1 MRLHYLF
8 IVPSLTQGE
17 NEVRGDEEYEN
28 ML

>member
-1 MRLHYLF
+1 MCLHYLF